1 MDLENEGRT
10 ERGREER
17 GRVSSMRITF
27 HLVENLFL
35 DGNERER
42 CPAGLISPS
51 FRRVGLVGSAATKRI
66 SSTRP
71 PSGFPFLGLS
81 FRRAFRR
88 FSTRSGFDDGG
99 QNFRRKRGNDDSH
112 DGKEGNVPR
121 VYPSPPQKRPSRLVS
136 SNIKF

>member
-42 CPAGLISPS
+42 CSAGLISPS
-51 FRRVGLVGSAATKRI
+51 FRRVGLVAR
-66 SSTRP
+66 
-71 PSGFPFLGLS
+71 
-81 FRRAFRR
+81 FRRDKANFVDSTPFRL
-88 FSTRSGFDDGG
+88 SVSRS
-99 QNFRRKRGNDDSH
+99 
-112 DGKEGNVPR
+112 
-121 VYPSPPQKRPSRLVS
+121 
-136 SNIKF
+136 

>member
-51 FRRVGLVGSAATKRI
+51 FRRVGLV
-66 SSTRP
+66 P
-71 PSGFPFLGLS
+71 PRQSE
-81 FRRAFRR
+81 FRRPTPFRL
-88 FSTRSGFDDGG
+88 SVSRS
-99 QNFRRKRGNDDSH
+99 
-112 DGKEGNVPR
+112 
-121 VYPSPPQKRPSRLVS
+121 
-136 SNIKF
+136 

>member
-1 MDLENEGRT
+1 MDLQNEGRT

-51 FRRVGLVGSAATKRI
+51 FRRVGLV
-66 SSTRP
+66 P
-71 PSGFPFLGLS
+71 PRQSE
-81 FRRAFRR
+81 FRRLDPLQAFR
-88 FSTRSGFDDGG
+88 F
-99 QNFRRKRGNDDSH
+99 
-112 DGKEGNVPR
+112 
-121 VYPSPPQKRPSRLVS
+121 
-136 SNIKF
+136 